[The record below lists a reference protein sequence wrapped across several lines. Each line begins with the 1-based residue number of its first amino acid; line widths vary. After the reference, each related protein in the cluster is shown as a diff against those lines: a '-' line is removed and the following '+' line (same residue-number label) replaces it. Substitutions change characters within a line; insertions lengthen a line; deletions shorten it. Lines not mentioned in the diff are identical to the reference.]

1 MDWLHKY
8 TDRMGGYTILICSS
22 IKKHNNV
29 GYVKGGWKE
38 SRIVYLNVVIWIKK
52 TVKGSEIKR
61 VVGRR

>member
-1 MDWLHKY
+1 
-8 TDRMGGYTILICSS
+8 MGGYTILICSS